1 MKSLYEIDA
10 NIIELLE
17 TGFNSA
23 CIDEETGEVD
33 EEKANAYLENLQ
45 IDRKDKIENIAVF
58 IKSLE
63 ADALAIK
70 AEEKR
75 LKERRE
81 AKERKAERMKSYVAN
96 SMLLHGDLKLETPRV
111 ALSFRK
117 SDSVVVDDI
126 ALLTDEYITTKTE
139 VVPNKTAL
147 KQALKYG
154 EIINGAHLEEKQ
166 NLQIK

>member
-1 MKSLYEIDA
+1 MSSLYELDA

-17 TGFNSA
+17 NGFNSA
-23 CIDEETGEVD
+23 CIDEETGEID
-33 EEKANAYLENLQ
+33 ENKVNQYLEELQ

-70 AEEKR
+70 AEEKK

-81 AKERKAERMKSYVAN
+81 AKERKTERMKEYVKQ
-96 SMLLHGDLKLETPRV
+96 SLLLHGDMKFETPRV
-111 ALSFRK
+111 VLTFRK
-117 SDSVVVDDI
+117 SDTVVIDD
-126 ALLTDEYITTKTE
+126 LNKLGDEYLTTKTE
-139 VVPNKTAL
+139 IVANKTAL
-147 KQALKYG
+147 KQALKFG
-154 EIINGAHLEEKQ
+154 EIIDGVHLEEKQ